1 MAVAILAECI
11 LEHLTLLVDSLLPS
25 AVGER
30 VCTSAT
36 APFLFFFVCCSHEFS
51 VAVVIIILC

>member
-30 VCTSAT
+30 VT
-36 APFLFFFVCCSHEFS
+36 APFLFLFVCRSHEFS